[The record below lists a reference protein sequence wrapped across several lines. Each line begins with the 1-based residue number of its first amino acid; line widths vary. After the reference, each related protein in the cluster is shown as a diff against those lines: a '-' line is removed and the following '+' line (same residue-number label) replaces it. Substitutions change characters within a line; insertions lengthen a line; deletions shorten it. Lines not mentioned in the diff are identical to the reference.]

1 MLELIRIV
9 ETILFTA
16 NKPLKLDELARLVRQ
31 GAEEDETGRDF
42 ANVKETQ
49 VLDSIERLRVELEPH
64 GLLVQELAGGFRMA
78 TKDIYAPWV
87 RAMFDVARAP
97 KLSQPA
103 LETLAIVAYRQPI
116 SRAEIEA
123 VRGVAAGG
131 VLETLVDRGI
141 VRVAGRADVPGRPL
155 IYETTEFF
163 LEHFGLRDLND
174 LPNVEELKRVKL
186 PEVNK
191 APEGQGEFIDENGKV
206 AEQAN
211 GQIDAEQPELPANGE
226 ATVET
231 PDANEEP
238 EPNDADLE
246 ELEEPE
252 EEEDFEQ
259 NGDKHDELGSDPK
272 ED

>member
-16 NKPLKLDELARLVRQ
+16 NKPLKLDELTRLVRQ
-31 GAEEDETGRDF
+31 GAEEDESARDF
-42 ANVKETQ
+42 ANVKEGQ

-186 PEVNK
+186 PEAKK

-206 AEQAN
+206 AEHAN
-211 GQIDAEQPELPANGE
+211 GAAEQPEAS
-226 ATVET
+226 
-231 PDANEEP
+231 ANEEAVAVTHGANDEP

-246 ELEEPE
+246 EIDEPE

-259 NGDKHDELGSDPK
+259 NGDKHDELGSDS
-272 ED
+272 

>member
-16 NKPLKLDELARLVRQ
+16 NKPLKLDELTRLVRQ
-31 GAEEDETGRDF
+31 GAGEDGDGRDF
-42 ANVKETQ
+42 AGARETQ
-49 VLDSIERLRVELEPH
+49 VLDSIEQLRVELEPH
-64 GLLVQELAGGFRMA
+64 GLSVQELAGGFRMA
-78 TKDIYAPWV
+78 TKDVYAPWV

-97 KLSQPA
+97 RLSQPA

-131 VLETLVDRGI
+131 VLETLVDRGV

-186 PEVNK
+186 PEVKK
-191 APEGQGEFIDENGKV
+191 APEGQAEFIDENGKV
-206 AEQAN
+206 AGEPP
-211 GQIDAEQPELPANGE
+211 GLPAANDEVTAPAASE
-226 ATVET
+226 AAS
-231 PDANEEP
+231 D

-246 ELEEPE
+246 ESEETE
-252 EEEDFEQ
+252 EEEDFEC
-259 NGDKHDELGSDPK
+259 NGEKHDELGSDPK

>member
-16 NKPLKLDELARLVRQ
+16 NKPLKLEELTRLVRQ
-31 GAEEDETGRDF
+31 GAAEDATARDF
-42 ANVKETQ
+42 AAAGEAQ
-49 VLDSIERLRVELEPH
+49 VLEAIERLRVALEPR
-64 GLLVQELAGGFRMA
+64 GLVVQELAGGFRMA
-78 TKDIYAPWV
+78 TREMYAPWV
-87 RAMFDVARAP
+87 RAMFEVARAP
-97 KLSQPA
+97 RLSQPA

-186 PEVNK
+186 PEAK
-191 APEGQGEFIDENGKV
+191 KTPEGQAEFIDANGKV
-206 AEQAN
+206 ATVSGE
-211 GQIDAEQPELPANGE
+211 DGE
-226 ATVET
+226 AAQPGPPAPAAEPAADDEPAPHDADLTGTDET
-231 PDANEEP
+231 EANEE
-238 EPNDADLE
+238 LE
-246 ELEEPE
+246 DHEER
-252 EEEDFEQ
+252 
-259 NGDKHDELGSDPK
+259 HDEPGSVAP
-272 ED
+272 EN

>member
-16 NKPLKLDELARLVRQ
+16 NKPLKLDELAGLVRQ
-31 GAEEDETGRDF
+31 GAGEDDSGRDF
-42 ANVKETQ
+42 AAVRETQ
-49 VLDSIERLRVELEPH
+49 VLEVIERLRVELEPH

-78 TKDIYAPWV
+78 TRDLYAPWV

-174 LPNVEELKRVKL
+174 LPNVEELKRVRL
-186 PEVNK
+186 PAIKKTGAEQ
-191 APEGQGEFIDENGKV
+191 AEFIDENGKV
-206 AEQAN
+206 AAGADDGTVADGGPPAADPGSAGPAAAGQDELLTKDTEQ
-211 GQIDAEQPELPANGE
+211 
-226 ATVET
+226 
-231 PDANEEP
+231 
-238 EPNDADLE
+238 
-246 ELEEPE
+246 
-252 EEEDFEQ
+252 
-259 NGDKHDELGSDPK
+259 HDELGADSQ
-272 ED
+272 EN

>member
-16 NKPLKLDELARLVRQ
+16 NKPLKLEELTKLVRQ
-31 GAEEDETGRDF
+31 GAEEDESARDF
-42 ANVKETQ
+42 ANVKEAQ
-49 VLDSIERLRVELEPH
+49 VLEEIERLRTELVPH

-78 TKDIYAPWV
+78 TNDVYAPWV

-186 PEVNK
+186 PEAQK
-191 APEGQGEFIDENGKV
+191 APEGQAEFIDENGKV
-206 AEQAN
+206 
-211 GQIDAEQPELPANGE
+211 NGE
-226 ATVET
+226 QVEL
-231 PDANEEP
+231 PDANDDETPESANDEP

-246 ELEEPE
+246 ELDETDDE
-252 EEEDFEQ
+252 EEFEHDTEQ
-259 NGDKHDELGSDPK
+259 DDELGSDPQK
-272 ED
+272 D